1 MSTIDTGLGGEV
13 SIELGALTVAVGSSL
28 LLLVFFLMLGRD
40 PVTSVVEVTLSGV
53 VLGTAYY
60 LGLRARS

>member
-13 SIELGALTVAVGSSL
+13 STELGALTVAAGSSL
-28 LLLVFFLMLGRD
+28 LLLAFFLVLGRD
-40 PVTSVVEVTLSGV
+40 PVTSAAEVTLSGV